1 MRSFILFKEKNRHII
16 RVYDRE
22 TLLTTLLDVVKAD
35 VVNAIH
41 CELQILAFI
50 QHKLIGAFPSTTL
63 KHCKSLVTDIPDQ
76 KEQKKIVSLKHN
88 RSHRAAQENVKSIL
102 RDYFFPKMLRLATE
116 VTLKCKV
123 CSTAKYTRHPT
134 RLTVGQKIWE
144 RPSILQHWTLNRV
157 STRLSITVRTQER
170 TQHFP
175 KGNRRCPTGTNIK
188 DMLCVC
194 QSWYH
199 PI

>member
-1 MRSFILFKEKNRHII
+1 
-16 RVYDRE
+16 VYDRE

-134 RLTVGQKIWE
+134 RLTVGQTPISCYSGEILHIDIFSTDGKLFLTCFDKFSKYFKYCTADRIKSYRGYKIPNFE
-144 RPSILQHWTLNRV
+144 YCKFFS
-157 STRLSITVRTQER
+157 
-170 TQHFP
+170 
-175 KGNRRCPTGTNIK
+175 
-188 DMLCVC
+188 
-194 QSWYH
+194 
-199 PI
+199 